1 MNLTNTKLHLLFI
14 KDKTTM
20 LIECIVNLRAMNSII
35 DNTSFSIQFHA
46 TNIKTITEYSKVQLL
61 FDAEDI
67 AYDFVELHYM
77 SHDIYIYDR
86 HNMKFQDVPF
96 AKVI

>member
-1 MNLTNTKLHLLFI
+1 M

-46 TNIKTITEYSKVQLL
+46 TNNVKTITKYSKVQLL
-61 FDAEDI
+61 LDSEDI
-67 AYDFVELHYM
+67 AYDFVELRYM
-77 SHDIYIYDR
+77 SHDMYIYDR